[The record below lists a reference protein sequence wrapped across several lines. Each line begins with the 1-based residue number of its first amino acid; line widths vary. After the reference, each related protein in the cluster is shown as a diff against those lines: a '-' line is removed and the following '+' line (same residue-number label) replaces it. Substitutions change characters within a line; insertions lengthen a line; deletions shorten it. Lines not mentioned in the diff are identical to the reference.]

1 MNKFLEK
8 LRKFSIIYKDMLT
21 YLGLDYRDASLL
33 TLDFVVLGISIP
45 MRCTDERTDLDYR
58 KASPNVLKNKSI

>member
-1 MNKFLEK
+1 
-8 LRKFSIIYKDMLT
+8 MLT

-58 KASPNVLKNKSI
+58 KASLKKNILKGKSI